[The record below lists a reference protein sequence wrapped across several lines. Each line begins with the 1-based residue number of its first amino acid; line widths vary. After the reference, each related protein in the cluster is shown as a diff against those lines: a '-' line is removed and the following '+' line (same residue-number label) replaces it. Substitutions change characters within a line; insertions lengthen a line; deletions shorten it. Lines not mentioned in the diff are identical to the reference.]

1 MKYNQNGY
9 IPNLITQKVI
19 LINIKIKN
27 LLTRLIIILQIIVKN
42 YIQIIKLFLKLNLLI
57 ILLNPKKDIKIKI
70 KAEKYI

>member
-1 MKYNQNGY
+1 M
-9 IPNLITQKVI
+9 
-19 LINIKIKN
+19 KIKN
-27 LLTRLIIILQIIVKN
+27 HVTRIIIILQIIVKN